1 MRPALLLMIAS
12 VLLAAPASPRAD
24 SVGDTQSAPDGPLQA
39 AFERYLDA
47 QRQALDL
54 YRASAF
60 FNNDRAIADAYRGVL
75 QFTIGSIKAGA
86 LLSYDHPR
94 FARYVDWTSKAG
106 LENPDNNYYQA
117 LLADDGV
124 YRITGNRGSHA
135 QLIFQLV
142 IGQPGVGSAGS
153 STNVAVLDNETL
165 IADDE
170 GNFEIVVSRERPD
183 SAPNWIQSTVGA
195 ETLIVRATFND
206 WLNEE
211 PPKLVIERIDQ
222 PLASAAV
229 NSSEAMAHALDRT
242 SQSLVDRTRS
252 WLEIAENMWQR
263 AVLNQMSAPRPTP
276 GGLVGQYS
284 AYGSWDLA
292 PDEALVIAFSPDNA
306 PYVSLQLGSLWF
318 TSLDYETRVTS
329 LNQSQ
334 MACSATNVCTIVIAG
349 QDPGVANWL
358 DTAGFNQGLLFMRW
372 QGLRGMPEENNWPRA
387 KKITLSDLSQYS
399 DDEVPRITP
408 EARREQIRGRMLG
421 AQRRFGG

>member
-86 LLSYDHPR
+86 LLSHDHPR

-170 GNFEIVVSRERPD
+170 GNFEVIVSRERPD

-211 PPKLVIERIDQ
+211 PPKLVI
-222 PLASAAV
+222 
-229 NSSEAMAHALDRT
+229 
-242 SQSLVDRTRS
+242 
-252 WLEIAENMWQR
+252 
-263 AVLNQMSAPRPTP
+263 
-276 GGLVGQYS
+276 
-284 AYGSWDLA
+284 
-292 PDEALVIAFSPDNA
+292 
-306 PYVSLQLGSLWF
+306 
-318 TSLDYETRVTS
+318 
-329 LNQSQ
+329 
-334 MACSATNVCTIVIAG
+334 
-349 QDPGVANWL
+349 
-358 DTAGFNQGLLFMRW
+358 
-372 QGLRGMPEENNWPRA
+372 
-387 KKITLSDLSQYS
+387 
-399 DDEVPRITP
+399 
-408 EARREQIRGRMLG
+408 
-421 AQRRFGG
+421 

>member
-86 LLSYDHPR
+86 LLSHDHPR

-170 GNFEIVVSRERPD
+170 GNFEIIVSRERPD

-263 AVLNQMSAPRPTP
+263 AVLNQLSAPRPTP

-349 QDPGVANWL
+349 
-358 DTAGFNQGLLFMRW
+358 
-372 QGLRGMPEENNWPRA
+372 
-387 KKITLSDLSQYS
+387 
-399 DDEVPRITP
+399 
-408 EARREQIRGRMLG
+408 
-421 AQRRFGG
+421 